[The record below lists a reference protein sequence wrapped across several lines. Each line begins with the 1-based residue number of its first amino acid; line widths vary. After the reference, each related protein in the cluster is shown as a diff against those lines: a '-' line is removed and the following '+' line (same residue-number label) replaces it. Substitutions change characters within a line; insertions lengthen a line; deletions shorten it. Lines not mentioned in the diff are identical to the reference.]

1 MQLLRLVLTN
11 FRQHEHTELVLGPGL
26 LAVVGPNG
34 SGKSTLLEA
43 IAWALYGTAAARG
56 TRDTIKRRGAPPRAR
71 VAVEL
76 EFALGSHTYR
86 LVRTLTNAELA
97 QDGQVIANSTGTVTD
112 RVTALLG
119 MTREEFFNTYFTGQK
134 DLAVMAAMTPADR
147 ARFLSR
153 VLGHEKLR
161 TAQERLRERRNSR
174 RAELAGL
181 EQGLADPEE
190 LAGALSQATE
200 ALEQARTERTRAD
213 AATATAREA
222 AQALEPE
229 WTRATERRAAW
240 QGLDGERRV
249 VEGRVLAAR
258 AAFDALDRDL
268 AGALDARNR
277 LAPLAV
283 ALAEWPG
290 LVTERDA
297 LDKAAA
303 EVTARSRTVAR
314 HEAGLARRQVID
326 AELAEL
332 PDDDALAALVERR
345 TTAVAA
351 RDGLDARLAER
362 RTRWKQDE
370 QEAKTKLDFYRD
382 RYKELREQ
390 RAAIEAAGPDGIC
403 PFCTRPLG
411 DDFPRT
417 VALLGAQMEEV
428 EASGNYFRQRVE
440 QLRQAPEEVVTMEA
454 ERQELEA
461 GLRAATEALATA
473 EGVRTRRTRL
483 AEERQRVVTELEGL
497 AAELAGSTIDY
508 DAERHRVVRERLAA
522 LEPVRREHDQLS
534 GLAGRAETLVAE
546 AAQAEQLAT
555 EAESALAELDRR
567 IEVLGWDTEA
577 FAILEG
583 RIAVARQAVQQAEV
597 ALASAAAAVEGA
609 TRLRAAA
616 LARQEDR
623 VLKADTARRLAAEI
637 ERWNELDRAFGE
649 LRTEL
654 NQQLRPDLR
663 ERAAL
668 FVQELTRGRYDDLE
682 LSEDYVPTIV
692 EDGEAKPVISGGE
705 EDVVNLALRLAI
717 SQMIADR
724 AGQPLSL
731 LVLDEIFGGLDEERR
746 QAVMD
751 LLRAVADRFPQVI
764 LISHVEGMRDAF
776 DRVVRVTFDL
786 EKGVTSVRDD
796 VPELAGVAD

>member
-1 MQLLRLVLTN
+1 MQLLRLALTN
-11 FRQHEHTELVLGPGL
+11 FRQHERTELALGPGL

-34 SGKSTLLEA
+34 SGKTTLLEA

-71 VAVEL
+71 VAVDL
-76 EFALGSHTYR
+76 EFTLGLHTYR
-86 LVRTLTNAELA
+86 VTRTLTNAELA
-97 QDGQVIANSTGTVTD
+97 QDGQVIANSTGTVTE

-119 MTREEFFNTYFTGQK
+119 MSRDEFFNTYFTGQK
-134 DLAVMAAMTPADR
+134 DLAVMASMTPAER

-153 VLGHEKLR
+153 VLGYEKLR
-161 TAQERLRERRNSR
+161 TAQERLRERRSAR

-190 LAGALSQATE
+190 LAGVLAQATE
-200 ALEQARTERTRAD
+200 ALENARAERERTE
-213 AATATAREA
+213 AASAAAREA
-222 AQALEPE
+222 VQALEPE
-229 WTRATERRAAW
+229 WKAATERRVAW

-249 VEGRVLAAR
+249 AEGRVLAAR
-258 AAFDALDRDL
+258 TAFAALDRDL

-277 LAPLAV
+277 LAPLATS
-283 ALAEWPG
+283 LAEWPA
-290 LVTERDA
+290 LVAERDA

-303 EVTARSRTVAR
+303 EVTARSRAVASR
-314 HEAGLARRQVID
+314 EAALARQQAID
-326 AELAEL
+326 AELGEL
-332 PDDDALAALVERR
+332 PDAAALDGLEARR
-345 TTAVAA
+345 TAAVTARNA
-351 RDGLDARLAER
+351 LDERIAER

-390 RAAIEAAGPDGIC
+390 RSTLEAEGPEGIC
-403 PFCTRPLG
+403 PFCKRPLG
-411 DDFPRT
+411 DDFPKT

-440 QLRQAPEEVVTMEA
+440 QLKAAPEELATMEA
-454 ERQELEA
+454 ERTELEA
-461 GLRAATEALATA
+461 ELRRATEVLATA

-483 AEERQRVVTELEGL
+483 GEE
-497 AAELAGSTIDY
+497 
-508 DAERHRVVRERLAA
+508 RERLAA
-522 LEPVRREHDQLS
+522 ELDRLAGELAGTAVDYDPERHRTVRTRLAELEPVRREHDQLS
-534 GLAGRAETLVAE
+534 GLAGRAEALVAE
-546 AAQAEQLAT
+546 AALAEQGAT
-555 EAESALAELDRR
+555 EAEVALTELDRR
-567 IEVLGWDTEA
+567 IEALGWDAEA
-577 FAILEG
+577 FGALEA
-583 RIAVARQAVQQAEV
+583 RIAASRETAQQAEV
-597 ALASAAAAVEGA
+597 ALARAVAAIDGA
-609 TRLRAAA
+609 TQLRAAA

-623 VLKADTARRLAAEI
+623 VAKAETARRLASEI
-637 ERWNELDRAFGE
+637 ERWNELDRALGE

-663 ERAAL
+663 ERATL
-668 FVQELTRGRYDDLE
+668 FLQELTRGRYDDLE

-746 QAVMD
+746 QAVID

-776 DRVVRVTFDL
+776 DRVVRVSYDV
-786 EKGVTSVRDD
+786 EKGVTTLRDD